1 MGSNAIKGIFPYGV
15 KCIII
20 ADFPWGGKLIESV
33 YTGTGQNHADAE
45 GTIKQLWSPTEPQG
59 DEIGSALNTATRR
72 HHPTQRPISGKPPTP
87 LKLPTST
94 LHLPRRPHLSSSHHC
109 APNTATPT
117 MHPTHHPVPE
127 LTFPR
132 RRTMRERGNP
142 GHRKIQVQNRSP

>member
-45 GTIKQLWSPTEPQG
+45 GTIKQIWSPTEPQG

-72 HHPTQRPISGKPPTP
+72 HHPTQRPISRKPP
-87 LKLPTST
+87 
-94 LHLPRRPHLSSSHHC
+94 PR
-109 APNTATPT
+109 
-117 MHPTHHPVPE
+117 
-127 LTFPR
+127 
-132 RRTMRERGNP
+132 
-142 GHRKIQVQNRSP
+142 